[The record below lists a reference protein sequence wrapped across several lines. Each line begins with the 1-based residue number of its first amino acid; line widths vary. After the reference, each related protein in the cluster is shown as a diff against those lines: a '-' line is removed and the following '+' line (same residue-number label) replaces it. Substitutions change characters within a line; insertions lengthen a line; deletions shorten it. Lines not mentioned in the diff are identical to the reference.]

1 MPGNEVDIRI
11 LEARAGYLEENN
23 KQMLNLIQQ
32 LVNLIG
38 TMNMD
43 IMDLRSRVKELK
55 KDRNS

>member
-43 IMDLRSRVKELK
+43 IRDLRSRVKELK